1 MIHQL
6 AENFEFEYN
15 TKETQTE
22 ITETFGDF
30 QFETHTAKPADLG
43 VQCCIEI
50 LQEQPSCTLDIF
62 ETKTKGECCHECD
75 YVNSDVSDNEEVK
88 QITSPSKAAFIV
100 YWTYLIVLLKK
111 CLHST
116 CLMLATIT
124 NLAFKGS
131 QLIFRL

>member
-1 MIHQL
+1 MQKIL
-6 AENFEFEYN
+6 NFN
-15 TKETQTE
+15 TTQRKPKTE

-30 QFETHTAKPADLG
+30 QFETHTAKPADLE

-50 LQEQPSCTLDIF
+50 LQEQPSCTLDMS
-62 ETKTKGECCHECD
+62 ETKTKGKCCHECD
-75 YVNSDVSDNEEVK
+75 YLNSDVSDNEEVK

-100 YWTYLIVLLKK
+100 CWTYLIVLLKK